1 MDSLAKLMK
10 TFKEQSD
17 ARFDSFEIESIVNDL
32 SKIQDDAY
40 LEKSKWLGGDE
51 KFVCL
56 GIDLDKSSALSARKH
71 AVTMAKLY
79 EYFTQNIVDILNID
93 SIRADYIDIKGD
105 GVFGIYQGEKSIER
119 AFVAAVTF
127 RTFFEKVIK
136 PKFKSNLSVDLRCK
150 SAICKDKILVKQI
163 GTRKFNNEVWAG
175 KLVNNTYKIMS
186 ISRKIKEKFKNRE
199 NDSLLIVSGEVK
211 TYLSDQ
217 HKKYA
222 IFSCGCK
229 SPDLKPRSLWY
240 AFDVSGDDEVFGDK
254 VFYLPSIW
262 CDVHGDEYLSRILQ

>member
-1 MDSLAKLMK
+1 MNN
-10 TFKEQSD
+10 FKKKSD
-17 ARFDSFEIESIVNDL
+17 ARFDSFEIDSNIDDL

-40 LEKSKWLGGDE
+40 LEKSKWFGGDE

-56 GIDLDKSSALSARKH
+56 GIDLDKSSVLSARKH

-79 EYFTQNIVDILNID
+79 EYFTQNIVDILNLD

-105 GVFGIYQGEKSIER
+105 GVFGIYQGDKSIER

-136 PKFKSNLSVDLRCK
+136 PKFKNELAVDLRCK
-150 SAICKDKILVKQI
+150 SAIFKDKILVKKI
-163 GTRKFNNEVWAG
+163 GTRKFKNEVWAG
-175 KLVNNTYKIMS
+175 RLVNNIYKMMAVS
-186 ISRKIKEKFKNRE
+186 KKIKEKFKKRE
-199 NDSLLIVSGEVK
+199 SDSLLIVSNEIK
-211 TYLSDQ
+211 TYLNDK

-229 SPDLKPRSLWY
+229 SLNLKPANLWY
-240 AFDVSGDDEVFGDK
+240 FFNVSDDEDIFGDK
-254 VFYLPSIW
+254 VCYLPSIW
-262 CDVHGDEYLSRILQ
+262 CDVHGDEFLSNILK